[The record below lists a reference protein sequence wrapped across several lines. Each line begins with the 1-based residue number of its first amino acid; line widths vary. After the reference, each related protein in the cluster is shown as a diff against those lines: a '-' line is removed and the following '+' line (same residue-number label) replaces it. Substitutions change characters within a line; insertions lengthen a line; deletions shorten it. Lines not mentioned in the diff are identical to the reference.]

1 MPTPKP
7 DALALRPEAPAPAAL
22 AADRAAKVA
31 REAYDAKSGT
41 WLPVTAAMRERE
53 SRLREAWSVTKQ
65 AQAVLVHTVFAEKL
79 YLAAGYETRE
89 QYVEEALGISRR
101 AAYNLAAVGRRLGPY
116 LPSSDSVLHL
126 GAGTSRL
133 VLDEVED
140 GSANIA
146 LSGSVDVDPQASAI
160 VQTTRVSTLYQLASL
175 DDETMDELL
184 RGDTLTLDSGRT
196 VTLSDLRSATAR
208 EAQALVKALKKEY
221 RDRLSRDQ
229 ERAIAAEQER
239 DVYAERLDDA
249 QKQADVGYALEL
261 KYGPIQARAEAQMKL
276 ISDAREQITR
286 LAVTLGR
293 IGPDESEEPIPLPDA
308 VESDI
313 VALIGRLHEVVTG
326 FENRQHESL
335 YRA

>member
-1 MPTPKP
+1 MSTPKP

-31 REAYDAKSGT
+31 REAYDADTGT

-53 SRLREAWSVTKQ
+53 QRIRHAWAMTRHM
-65 AQAVLVHTVFAEKL
+65 QAVVVHTVFSEKL

-89 QYVEEALGISRR
+89 QYVEDALGISRS
-101 AAYNLAAVGRRLGPY
+101 AAYNLAAVGRTFGRY
-116 LPSSDSVLHL
+116 LPGLPDGLPALGIEGEKVQTFGLETSDTAEVVQ
-126 GAGTSRL
+126 GTS
-133 VLDEVED
+133 
-140 GSANIA
+140 
-146 LSGSVDVDPQASAI
+146 
-160 VQTTRVSTLYQLASL
+160 VSTLTQLASL

-208 EAQALVKALKKEY
+208 EAQTLVKALKKEY

-261 KYGPIQARAEAQMKL
+261 KYGPIQARAEAQMRL

-293 IGPDESEEPIPLPDA
+293 IGPDESDEPIPLPAA

-326 FENRQHESL
+326 FENRQHDALS
-335 YRA
+335 RA